1 MEIIKAIINGKIIQ
15 KDGILA
21 NKILVFDSKVKDI
34 CDSVP
39 ENCEIID
46 AKGMYISPGL
56 IDIHIH
62 GSKGA
67 DVMDN
72 TVEAI
77 NTISTSIASNGVT
90 GYLPTTMSM
99 KKEKIQ
105 KAFNVIKEAINN
117 ENNGAKI
124 LGIHVEGPFI
134 NINYKGA
141 QNANFIV
148 QPDFDL
154 IRDYTDLIKI
164 ISYAPEVDENLEF
177 TKKIKE
183 ETDIVLSICH
193 SNATYKQAMK
203 SIECGVSNIT
213 HLFNGMSPL
222 THREPGVVGAAL
234 SGNVYCELIADKIH
248 VSEDVFQIVLNNKGK
263 EKVVLITDS
272 MRAASMEDGEYELGG
287 QTVFVK
293 DNSARLESGTL
304 AGSVLTLNKAVYNF
318 FENTDLNLHEA
329 INLATINP
337 AKSINIDN
345 EKGSLDIGKDADIT
359 IFDESMNCYL
369 TIVEGNIIYKK

>member
-1 MEIIKAIINGKIIQ
+1 MQAIINGKIVH
-15 KDGILA
+15 KDGILE
-21 NKILVFDSKVKDI
+21 NKVLIFDSKIIDI
-34 CDSVP
+34 CDNVP
-39 ENCEIID
+39 DNCQIID

-62 GSKGA
+62 GSKGS

-77 NTISTSIASNGVT
+77 NTISSSIATSGVT

-99 KKEKIQ
+99 KKERIQ
-105 KAFNVIKEAINN
+105 NAFIAIKDAINT
-117 ENNGAKI
+117 ENKGAKI

-148 QPDFDL
+148 KPDFDL
-154 IRDYTDLIKI
+154 IKDYTDLIKI

-177 TKKIKE
+177 TKKVKE

-193 SNATYKQAMK
+193 SNAKYAEAME
-203 SIECGVSNIT
+203 SINCGVSNIT

-234 SGNVYCELIADKIH
+234 ASDVYCELIADKIH
-248 VSEDVFQIVLNNKGK
+248 VSKDVYQIVLNNKGK

-287 QTVFVK
+287 QPVFVK
-293 DNSARLESGTL
+293 GNSARLENGSL

-318 FENTDLNLHEA
+318 FENTKLSLHEA
-329 INLATINP
+329 INLASLNP
-337 AKSINIDN
+337 AKSINIDKD
-345 EKGSLDIGKDADIT
+345 KGSIEVGKDADIA
-359 IFDESMNCYL
+359 IFDENMNCYL
-369 TIVEGNIIYKK
+369 TIVEGQLVYKK